1 MEEFYTAGAVLLWII
16 IGAIGLVVAGII
28 LCLIAFAALNIACSI
43 KEHSRKR
50 KLKRRLRPRKE
61 ADDA

>member
-28 LCLIAFAALNIACSI
+28 LSLIAFEVLNIACSI
-43 KEHSRKR
+43 KKHNRKR
-50 KLKRRLRPRKE
+50 KLERRIRPRKE
-61 ADDA
+61 AGDA